1 MQRGF
6 VRFSYYKT
14 ANCIAPCSAM
24 HYYVRC
30 SYAILQTILVR
41 FLLFVWFNEH
51 PLSITIHASF
61 DKNHF
66 PVWYPLNQFIHD
78 SCPPRVC
85 LIDSSNFSLIDSSN
99 FSLRSV
105 IALLLKQVSL
115 RAFHSY
121 PPNLNHFF
129 FKTFFYNYQ
138 YPFLFLYFFV
148 YHNLYIE
155 FSIYL
160 KFSTIH
166 LLSHHRPDKGPRECE
181 ATTCSTYTSRFVYII
196 YQMI

>member
-85 LIDSSNFSLIDSSN
+85 LIDSSNFN
-99 FSLRSV
+99 LRSV
-105 IALLLKQVSL
+105 RYHVNCLFFLKTSVINSIPLLSSQTQ
-115 RAFHSY
+115 
-121 PPNLNHFF
+121 P
-129 FKTFFYNYQ
+129 
-138 YPFLFLYFFV
+138 LFL
-148 YHNLYIE
+148 
-155 FSIYL
+155 
-160 KFSTIH
+160 
-166 LLSHHRPDKGPRECE
+166 
-181 ATTCSTYTSRFVYII
+181 
-196 YQMI
+196 